1 MPTFKN
7 MTQEVSRARRGTSE
21 VRKSQEGEE

>member
-7 MTQEVSRARRGTSE
+7 MTQEVSSADRGTSE
-21 VRKSQEGEE
+21 VTKSEEGEE